1 MTALLNMALD
11 FHQGKYQAEEF
22 MMKYLNGWRTFKDE
36 PGVTD
41 EQATAE
47 WHIFSACDRFAPDL
61 GLDGIDDDPDININ
75 ETQFRKEVEQAL
87 KSVGLIKP

>member
-1 MTALLNMALD
+1 MTTLLKLASD

-22 MMKYLNGWRTFKDE
+22 MMKYLEAWRTPRKE
-36 PGVTD
+36 TVTD
-41 EQATAE
+41 EQATAG

-75 ETQFRKEVEQAL
+75 ETQFRKEVEQTL

>member
-1 MTALLNMALD
+1 MSYLLNMALD

-22 MMKYLNGWRTFKDE
+22 MMKYIQERLDNFTLDNNVISK
-36 PGVTD
+36 
-41 EQATAE
+41 AE
-47 WHIFSACDRFAPDL
+47 CDIFSACDRFAPDL

-75 ETQFRKEVEQAL
+75 ETQFRKEVERIL

>member
-11 FHQGKYQAEEF
+11 FHQGKYQAEAF
-22 MMKYLNGWRTFKDE
+22 MMNYLNARRTHKDK
-36 PGVTD
+36 PDITD

-87 KSVGLIKP
+87 KSVGLL